1 MTSNWGIKRSHCW
14 WFIFDGGQADSAP
27 YFGLLLRL
35 CGLQL
40 LYKLWTRHSLCFFT
54 LTRGSDL
61 VGKKTKSQLAK
72 KNGEGAKILSH
83 ILASYGLIL
92 LNSDEFG
99 ELASQR
105 NLLNLRQFTSDIQSI
120 TESRCALVNGWCF
133 ALGETTNQFRSLGM
147 VARDYPFKGFSRI
160 GFAMN
165 DKRPIRRLNLRVCH
179 SKHLPGSLR
188 IDLDVC
194 SMKGV

>member
-1 MTSNWGIKRSHCW
+1 MIHFSW
-14 WFIFDGGQADSAP
+14 WSG
-27 YFGLLLRL
+27 RL
-35 CGLQL
+35 CAI
-40 LYKLWTRHSLCFFT
+40 LWTVIASLWPSTSLQTLDSTLVVFFRFFT

-61 VGKKTKSQLAK
+61 VGKNPKVSLPK

-83 ILASYGLIL
+83 ILASYWLIL

-105 NLLNLRQFTSDIQSI
+105 NLLNLRQSTSDIQSI

-133 ALGETTNQFRSLGM
+133 ALGETTNQFRSLGI

-165 DKRPIRRLNLRVCH
+165 AKRPIRRLNLRVCH
-179 SKHLPGSLR
+179 YKHLPGSLR
-188 IDLDVC
+188 IDLDVRRL
-194 SMKGV
+194 KGV